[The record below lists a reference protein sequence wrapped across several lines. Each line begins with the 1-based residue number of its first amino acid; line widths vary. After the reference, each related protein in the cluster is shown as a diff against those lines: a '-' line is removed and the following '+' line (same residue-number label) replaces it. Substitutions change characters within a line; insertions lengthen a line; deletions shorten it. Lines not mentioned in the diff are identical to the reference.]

1 MQGTRVPSLVGEQ
14 RFHLLLEV
22 AKSFFKTIFKKM
34 YIHIVKYYSA
44 LKNNEIMPLAA
55 TWMEPE
61 ISILRKLGRERQT
74 LCDITCMCHLK
85 NETNELIYKIEVDS
99 QT

>member
-1 MQGTRVPSLVGEQ
+1 
-14 RFHLLLEV
+14 
-22 AKSFFKTIFKKM
+22 M

-61 ISILRKLGRERQT
+61 ISILSKLDRERQT
-74 LCDITCMCHLK
+74 LYDITYMCHLK
-85 NETNELIYKIEVDS
+85 NE
-99 QT
+99 

>member
-1 MQGTRVPSLVGEQ
+1 
-14 RFHLLLEV
+14 
-22 AKSFFKTIFKKM
+22 M

-61 ISILRKLGRERQT
+61 ISILSKLDRERQT
-74 LCDITCMCHLK
+74 LYNITYMCHLK
-85 NETNELIYKIEVDS
+85 NETNELIYTIEVDS

>member
-1 MQGTRVPSLVGEQ
+1 
-14 RFHLLLEV
+14 
-22 AKSFFKTIFKKM
+22 M

-85 NETNELIYKIEVDS
+85 NETNELIPRDLPNPGIEPRSPALQADS
-99 QT
+99 LLSEPPGKLGRC